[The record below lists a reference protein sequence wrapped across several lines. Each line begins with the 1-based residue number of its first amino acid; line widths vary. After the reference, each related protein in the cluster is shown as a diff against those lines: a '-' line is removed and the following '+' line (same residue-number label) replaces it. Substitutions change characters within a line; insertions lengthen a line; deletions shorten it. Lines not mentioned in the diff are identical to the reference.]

1 MLLADGPQAT
11 TVELAR
17 IMVLEAENAQLKKIL
32 AMAPARLAPVG
43 DGTWDLVPIDD
54 GSSAAEPA
62 NMLSAIEHGADE
74 AASDKTPV
82 DTVVDLL
89 DKRLIVTPD
98 RARLRK
104 ALDKADAPQGGRAGA
119 DAGLGR
125 AIGRPA
131 QFDVGHGTGR

>member
-1 MLLADGPQAT
+1 M
-11 TVELAR
+11 E
-17 IMVLEAENAQLKKIL
+17 LEAENARLKAML
-32 AMAPARLAPVG
+32 AM
-43 DGTWDLVPIDD
+43 IDD
-54 GSSAAEPA
+54 GSHAAEP
-62 NMLSAIEHGADE
+62 LAILPGADE